1 MHREYLSAAKKLDER
16 WLTKEEMAEEE
27 GPFFQTVKSFGR
39 TAGFAVGAFGELSGE
54 WSAMAT
60 AVARA
65 RARVVQAQTGIA
77 RSETELTRRIKRE
90 IVCHW
95 GSQAAHGNV
104 LVRLQIAR
112 ERASLSVAR
121 KKRRADRYS
130 DYAMQ
135 AALERERY
143 DRDGANK
150 PMMGLGF
157 SALESAVARGSARE

>member
-1 MHREYLSAAKKLDER
+1 M
-16 WLTKEEMAEEE
+16 
-27 GPFFQTVKSFGR
+27 
-39 TAGFAVGAFGELSGE
+39 
-54 WSAMAT
+54 
-60 AVARA
+60 
-65 RARVVQAQTGIA
+65 VQAQTGIA
-77 RSETELTRRIKRE
+77 RSETELTARIKRK

-121 KKRRADRYS
+121 KKRRADRFS
-130 DYAMQ
+130 DYTMQ
-135 AALERERY
+135 SALEQERY
-143 DRDGANK
+143 DREGANT

>member
-1 MHREYLSAAKKLDER
+1 
-16 WLTKEEMAEEE
+16 MAEEE

-77 RSETELTRRIKRE
+77 RSETELTGRLKRE

-121 KKRRADRYS
+121 KKRRADRRA
-130 DYAMQ
+130 DLVPDFFVWCLVVRKR
-135 AALERERY
+135 AA
-143 DRDGANK
+143 
-150 PMMGLGF
+150 P
-157 SALESAVARGSARE
+157 RGSRRGPSHPPHRTMVVA